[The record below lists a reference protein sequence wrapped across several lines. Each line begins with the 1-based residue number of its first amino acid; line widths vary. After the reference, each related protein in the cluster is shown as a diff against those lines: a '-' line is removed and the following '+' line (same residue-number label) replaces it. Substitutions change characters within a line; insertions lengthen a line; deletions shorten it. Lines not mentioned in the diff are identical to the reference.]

1 MISIPLLPTILSFLD
16 DTAVIA
22 VESLNSKFRSKIVK
36 MLTYPICKNL
46 PLRFH
51 YYKYSDEKGY
61 EELKKRFLSI
71 FYGCYPTSI
80 ENETIYE
87 YIDSTLKGEEYNK
100 ISNDQQIEIC
110 YRVLE
115 NVNSHNTTESY
126 TVNSLLLEKL
136 TELHEDETDSV
147 KLLALTN
154 VTFGLIEKFSTRL
167 NDINLNL
174 LRYKILDIFILS
186 VKIYEEDELIFE
198 SLSEIESKVKLFLK
212 IGSAI
217 AKDGIDDVYGRSKKD
232 QYLDF
237 LSVLMKRQNTVVIN
251 EMQTIFSDILLL
263 MKDLTDSSIISTGLE
278 ILLNLAESAPNKID
292 SVKAIFN
299 LVCNIAKSNPLLCD
313 QLVEECLESILYLMK
328 EYFKQPKILDL
339 GEKVKLIEL
348 YFTLYINGNKSSKAK
363 IEQSSSEIIWMF
375 TSLGRGFKD
384 EQVLGRERLSKLL
397 LTIARNEKQGLKFFK
412 YPTNRHY
419 LQNVYNMVGQG
430 SILQNN
436 THRNLKLLLEVV

>member
-1 MISIPLLPTILSFLD
+1 
-16 DTAVIA
+16 
-22 VESLNSKFRSKIVK
+22 
-36 MLTYPICKNL
+36 
-46 PLRFH
+46 
-51 YYKYSDEKGY
+51 
-61 EELKKRFLSI
+61 
-71 FYGCYPTSI
+71 
-80 ENETIYE
+80 
-87 YIDSTLKGEEYNK
+87 
-100 ISNDQQIEIC
+100 
-110 YRVLE
+110 
-115 NVNSHNTTESY
+115 
-126 TVNSLLLEKL
+126 
-136 TELHEDETDSV
+136 
-147 KLLALTN
+147 
-154 VTFGLIEKFSTRL
+154 
-167 NDINLNL
+167 
-174 LRYKILDIFILS
+174 
-186 VKIYEEDELIFE
+186 
-198 SLSEIESKVKLFLK
+198 
-212 IGSAI
+212 
-217 AKDGIDDVYGRSKKD
+217 
-232 QYLDF
+232 
-237 LSVLMKRQNTVVIN
+237 
-251 EMQTIFSDILLL
+251 